1 METFRS
7 IESSPADDLSF
18 TPEADDTAR
27 LRETTQSPEAY
38 PGCLV
43 GAMKAA
49 NRDSGGAREA
59 VMSTVVA
66 SRGNDFAMACGKCGL
81 TMIRD
86 SGVVY
91 GARRCPEVQS
101 GRETLGE
108 LS

>member
-1 METFRS
+1 
-7 IESSPADDLSF
+7 
-18 TPEADDTAR
+18 
-27 LRETTQSPEAY
+27 
-38 PGCLV
+38 
-43 GAMKAA
+43 MKAA
-49 NRDSGGAREA
+49 NRGSGGAQEA
-59 VMSTVVA
+59 IMSTVVV

>member
-49 NRDSGGAREA
+49 NRGSGDAREA
-59 VMSTVVA
+59 VIRTVVA
-66 SRGNDFAMACGKCGL
+66 SRGSDFAMACGKCGL

-91 GARRCPEVQS
+91 GARQCPEVQS
-101 GRETLGE
+101 GRKTLGE

>member
-7 IESSPADDLSF
+7 IENSPADDFSF
-18 TPEADDTAR
+18 APEAEDTDR
-27 LRETTQSPEAY
+27 LQETTQSPEAY

-43 GAMKAA
+43 GAMKTA
-49 NRDSGGAREA
+49 NRGSGYAREA

-66 SRGNDFAMACGKCGL
+66 SRGNDFAIACGKCGL